1 MAGMEA
7 VPQCDVPV
15 VILQNRIKAAT
26 DLEQKEKLQKDL
38 DHLLKVREQIVQA
51 VRQIVILATDSSEQ
65 ADRVLTAKLHLT
77 ERENY
82 RAAVEYFQTHCF
94 DWHKPEYE
102 YALHQL
108 GPFANLCTEQVPLTR
123 IKEAIDQ
130 VSEKLK
136 K

>member
-1 MAGMEA
+1 MAGMDA

-15 VILQNRIKAAT
+15 VVLQNRIKAAT
-26 DLEQKEKLQKDL
+26 DLEQREKLQKDL

-51 VRQIVILATDSSEQ
+51 VRQIVTLATDSTEQ
-65 ADRVLTAKLHLT
+65 ADRVLTAKLRLT

-82 RAAVEYFQTHCF
+82 RAAVEHFQMRCF

-108 GPFANLCTEQVPLTR
+108 GPFANLCVEQVPLTR

-136 K
+136 N